1 MIYNLC
7 QRIAELRASIGI
19 SQSELAK
26 RLDVTRSS
34 VNAWELGYATPQL
47 RHIVEMSKIFNT
59 TLDGMFNV
67 PERVTVDITDLS
79 EKEQRAVFDIVD
91 CIKNKGDGDI

>member
-7 QRIAELRASIGI
+7 QRITELRTSLGI
-19 SQSELAK
+19 TQSDLAK

-47 RHIVEMSKIFNT
+47 KHIVEMSKIFNT
-59 TLDGMFNV
+59 TLDGMFN
-67 PERVTVDITDLS
+67 PPDRVTVDITDLS
-79 EKEQRAVFDIVD
+79 EKEQRSVFDIVD
-91 CIKNKGDGDI
+91 CIKNKGDNN